1 MDRKQ
6 IVPDYEK
13 FKALVLYVCANSEKY
28 EGFGAVKLNK
38 ILYYSDFTAYLRCG
52 KPITGE
58 TYVKRQRGPAPKRIL
73 VAQNELVSEGKL
85 IVRDKPYFPDTKRE
99 FIVKEQPNISG
110 FSAEEISLI
119 DYMVEA
125 INQSFTATEIS
136 NITHD
141 DDVWEILELGDEIPY
156 HAKFASHTGEID
168 ETDIEWARENGIR

>member
-13 FKALVLYVCANSEKY
+13 FKALVLYVCAKSEKY
-28 EGFGAVKLNK
+28 EEFGAVKLNK
-38 ILYYSDFTAYLRCG
+38 ILYYSDVTAYRRHG
-52 KPITGE
+52 TPITGE

-73 VAQNELVSEGKL
+73 PAQNELVSEGKL
-85 IVRDKPYFPDTKRE
+85 IVRDKPYYPDTKRE
-99 FIVKEQPNISG
+99 FIVKEQPDISG
-110 FSAEEISLI
+110 FSPEEISLI

-141 DDVWEILELGDEIPY
+141 DVWEILELGEEIPY
-156 HAKFASHTGEID
+156 HAIFSSHTGEID
-168 ETDIEWARENGIR
+168 ETDIEWARENGIG